1 MESGLLFGKLFF
13 EKVNSGNIAGQNYTK
28 MKMITLLCLLFL
40 GNNSVP
46 VKNNYTVE
54 IIRYKIP
61 ADLQKSFE
69 AAYAEGGKSLRE
81 SPYCL
86 HYEVIHGM
94 EEPEKYIVRIHWTS
108 KEDHEK
114 LFRSSAQFR
123 SFFKEVRPFFNN
135 IEEMKHYD
143 LTAISWTK

>member
-1 MESGLLFGKLFF
+1 MEAGLPFGKLFF
-13 EKVNSGNIAGQNYTK
+13 EKVNSCNIAFTNLHK
-28 MKMITLLCLLFL
+28 MKMITLLCALLL
-40 GNNSVP
+40 GGGDTPSP
-46 VKNNYTVE
+46 VVE

-61 ADLQKSFE
+61 ADQQKSFE
-69 AAYAEGGKSLRE
+69 TAYAEGGKSLKA

-86 HYEVIHGM
+86 HYEVIHGI
-94 EEPEKYIVRIHWTS
+94 EEPEKYIVRILWTS

-114 LFRSSAQFR
+114 LFRQSAEFR

-143 LTAISWTK
+143 QTTISWSK

>member
-1 MESGLLFGKLFF
+1 MEAGLPFGKLFF
-13 EKVNSGNIAGQNYTK
+13 EKVNSCNIAFTNLHK
-28 MKMITLLCLLFL
+28 MKMITLLCALLF
-40 GNNSVP
+40 GSSSTPSSV
-46 VKNNYTVE
+46 VE

-61 ADLQKSFE
+61 ADQQKNFE
-69 AAYAEGGKSLRE
+69 AAYAAGGKFLQA

-86 HYEVIHGM
+86 HYEVIHGI
-94 EEPEKYIVRIHWTS
+94 EEPERYIVRIHWTS

-114 LFRSSAQFR
+114 LFRQSAEFR

-143 LTAISWTK
+143 QTTISWSK

>member
-1 MESGLLFGKLFF
+1 MEAGLPFGKLFF
-13 EKVNSGNIAGQNYTK
+13 EKVNSCNIAFTNLHK
-28 MKMITLLCLLFL
+28 MKMITLWCMLLL
-40 GNNSVP
+40 GSSSMP
-46 VKNNYTVE
+46 DKKYIVE
-54 IIRYKIP
+54 VIRYKIP
-61 ADLQKSFE
+61 ADQQQNFE
-69 AAYAEGGKSLRE
+69 AAYAEGGKSLKA

-86 HYEVIHGM
+86 HYEVVHGM

-114 LFRSSAQFR
+114 LFRQSAEFS

-143 LTAISWTK
+143 LTTISWTK

>member
-1 MESGLLFGKLFF
+1 
-13 EKVNSGNIAGQNYTK
+13 
-28 MKMITLLCLLFL
+28 MKMITLLYLLFL
-40 GNNSVP
+40 GNNSAP
-46 VKNNYTVE
+46 IVE

-61 ADLQKSFE
+61 ADQQKNFE
-69 AAYAEGGKSLRE
+69 AAYAEAGKSLKE

-86 HYEVIHGM
+86 HYEVIHGI
-94 EEPEKYIVRIHWTS
+94 EEPDKYIVRIHWTS

-143 LTAISWTK
+143 LTPISWTK